1 MVAVV
6 GGQLLYVWDALYNEQ
21 ASSRDWARLAGD
33 WPEIG
38 RRLAGRDDSL
48 LEPSSVI
55 SRDLA

>member
-6 GGQLLYVWDALYNEQ
+6 GGQLLYVWDALYSEQ

-38 RRLAGRDDSL
+38 RTR
-48 LEPSSVI
+48 
-55 SRDLA
+55 